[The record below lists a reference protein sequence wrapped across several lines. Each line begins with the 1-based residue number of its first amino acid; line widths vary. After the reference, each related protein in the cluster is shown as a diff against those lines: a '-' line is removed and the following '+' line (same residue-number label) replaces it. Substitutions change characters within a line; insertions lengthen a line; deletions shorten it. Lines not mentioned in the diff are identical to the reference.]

1 MAKCAQCVFIIF
13 LLYIQYAEC
22 QIVIWEILYFP
33 CSNQTSANGRKRQ
46 NNAAKFVDQ
55 PAYFTTIRRF
65 AGGHVHGDRSHKS
78 SRNWTRP
85 SCLVASKSCAR
96 YVGRFRKKLGWPF
109 PGVVALIFQA
119 FSGYQTVDT
128 VLDFDD
134 LGTFPT
140 YVNYFLAIVSQ
151 PALFYPVKPW
161 DWDTTRNTP
170 RHEPVVDFHWS
181 WPCLRCFSPRLTMVT
196 NWGFPWIKGKFDN

>member
-13 LLYIQYAEC
+13 LLYIQYAKMLDC
-22 QIVIWEILYFP
+22 TPWSQWMPNCHLGDTLVPL
-33 CSNQTSANGRKRQ
+33 SNQTSANGRKRQ

-78 SRNWTRP
+78 SRNWKRP

-109 PGVVALIFQA
+109 PVGVVALIFQA
-119 FSGYQTVDT
+119 FSGYQTVFGYST
-128 VLDFDD
+128 WFRW
-134 LGTFPT
+134 LGHLPHLRELFFGHSVPT
-140 YVNYFLAIVSQ
+140 GLFL
-151 PALFYPVKPW
+151 P
-161 DWDTTRNTP
+161 
-170 RHEPVVDFHWS
+170 
-181 WPCLRCFSPRLTMVT
+181 
-196 NWGFPWIKGKFDN
+196 G